1 MNPSFREILELL
13 NKHEVEYIV
22 VGGVAAVIQGAPV
35 TTFDLDALVK
45 VSDDNAERL
54 SRALEELDARYRE
67 HQSTIRPTKEDILA
81 GGHLL
86 LLTRAG
92 PMDVLGFIGDENRY
106 EDLIDRSSEVAMTVG
121 AFRVLD
127 LEELVRQKRNSDR
140 AKDRAMLELLE
151 EVLLLQKKDI

>member
-1 MNPSFREILELL
+1 MNPSFREILKLL
-13 NKHEVEYIV
+13 NKYEVEYIV

-35 TTFDLDALVK
+35 TTFDLDALVRL
-45 VSDDNAERL
+45 SDDNAERL
-54 SRALEELDARYRE
+54 SRALENLDARYRE

-92 PMDVLGFIGDENRY
+92 PLDVLGFIGDEKRY
-106 EDLIDRSSEVAMTVG
+106 EDLIDRSSEVEMTVG
-121 AFRVLD
+121 TFRVLD

-140 AKDRAMLELLE
+140 VKDRAMLELLE
-151 EVLLLQKKDI
+151 EVLRLQKKDT

>member
-35 TTFDLDALVK
+35 TTFDLDTLVRIRK
-45 VSDDNAERL
+45 DNAERL
-54 SRALEELDARYRE
+54 SLALNELDARFRE
-67 HQSTIRPTKEDILA
+67 HRDIVRPTEEDILA

-92 PMDVLGFIGDENRY
+92 PLDLLGFVGGKNRY
-106 EDLIDRSSEVAMTVG
+106 EDLLPHSTEVPMAEGTI
-121 AFRVLD
+121 RVLNLD
-127 LEELVRQKRNSDR
+127 ELIRQKRESDR
-140 AKDRAMLELLE
+140 PKDRAMLELLE
-151 EVLLLQKKDI
+151 EALKLRSRKE

>member
-13 NKHEVEYIV
+13 NNHEVEYIV

-35 TTFDLDALVK
+35 TTFDLDALVRL
-45 VSDDNAERL
+45 SDDNAERL
-54 SRALEELDARYRE
+54 SRALEDLDARYRE

-92 PMDVLGFIGDENRY
+92 PLDVLGFIGDKDRY

-121 AFRVLD
+121 TFRVLD
-127 LEELVRQKRNSDR
+127 LEELVRQKKASDR

-151 EVLLLQKKDI
+151 EVLRLRNTDN